1 MKLKRKVELVFW
13 MVTLGA
19 VPAWANNPPQPDG
32 LFSLILIFPVVIFGF
47 RLAKASYTDGE
58 RKWRWLRG
66 LLLGFL
72 VVLAMAGD
80 DVAQIPLLVFLIFG
94 LRRGIQI
101 MYRGQGRKRFFVGA
115 LVCLWTL
122 FALGDYGISLM
133 VWSPVPSHEFA
144 TIRNLRFL
152 AQAEQTYAR
161 TSPSGQFAT
170 IKQLQDAKIPLA
182 TEFSQP
188 GEDSNPALYDLYMN
202 NYVYVGYRFSSMVDA
217 DGKKFLITA
226 VPAAYA
232 KDIKPLIPGTSWW
245 ILLRSRGRKRTPEEI
260 HGQVGQRCFAI
271 DESGVIRAAD
281 LGTTRP
287 VTREEVEKW
296 KPIGE
301 R

>member
-217 DGKKFLITA
+217 DGKKFLN
-226 VPAAYA
+226 Y
-232 KDIKPLIPGTSWW
+232 S
-245 ILLRSRGRKRTPEEI
+245 RSCGLRKRYQTAHSRNFVVDSSAI
-260 HGQVGQRCFAI
+260 QRQ
-271 DESGVIRAAD
+271 ETYPRRNPRPGR
-281 LGTTRP
+281 TTLFRHRRERSDSRRRP
-287 VTREEVEKW
+287 GHNPSRY
-296 KPIGE
+296 P
-301 R
+301 RRS